1 MRETMR
7 VTIFI
12 TDRSELEAGYISD
25 KVLSV
30 GNLFKFSL

>member
-1 MRETMR
+1 MGETVG

-12 TDRSELEAGYISD
+12 TEGELEAGYISD